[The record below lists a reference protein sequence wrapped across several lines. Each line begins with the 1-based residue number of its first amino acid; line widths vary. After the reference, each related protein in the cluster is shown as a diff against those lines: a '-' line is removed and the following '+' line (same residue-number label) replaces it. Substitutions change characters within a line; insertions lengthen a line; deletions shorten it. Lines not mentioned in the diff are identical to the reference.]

1 MKNTLL
7 LAAIVPAALSLAG
20 CGSFYAQ
27 AEQPEVCLT
36 ILPQTFNIP
45 NPTAITV
52 GPFQGT
58 FSGQVDLGISSALP
72 DILVDG
78 LPENHI
84 LRFLSLEAT
93 ITSNSAAANFNWLE
107 SASLTVSNG
116 ATTKEVAV
124 YGGGMTS
131 GARVLRIGPL
141 DPDNNLVTYL
151 QSCNLVFNLEGS
163 VAVPADSIE
172 RVPAEFT
179 VTVQGCFYAKV
190 KKTFD
195 ELINGT

>member
-7 LAAIVPAALSLAG
+7 LAALVPAALSLAG

-36 ILPQTFNIP
+36 ILPQTFTIP
-45 NPTAITV
+45 NPTALTV

-72 DILVDG
+72 DVLVDG

-93 ITSNSAAANFNWLE
+93 ITSNSSAANFNWLE
-107 SASLTVSNG
+107 SASLTVSNDV
-116 ATTKEVAV
+116 TTKQVAV
-124 YGGGMTS
+124 YGGGMTT
-131 GARVLRIGPL
+131 GARVLKIGPL
-141 DPDNNLVTYL
+141 DPDNNLLTFL
-151 QSCNLVFNLEGS
+151 QNGNMVFNLEGS
-163 VAVPADSIE
+163 VDIPANAPI
-172 RVPAEFT
+172 PTGFT

-190 KKTFD
+190 RKTFD
-195 ELINGT
+195 ELINGTK

>member
-7 LAAIVPAALSLAG
+7 LAALVPAALSLAG

-36 ILPQTFNIP
+36 ILPQTFTIP
-45 NPTAITV
+45 NPTIQTV

-72 DILVDG
+72 DFLVDG

-84 LRFLSLEAT
+84 LRFLSLEAS
-93 ITSNSAAANFNWLE
+93 ITSDSSAANFNWLKNL
-107 SASLTVSNG
+107 SLTVSNDT
-116 ATTKEVAV
+116 TTKEVAFF
-124 YGGGMTS
+124 GGGMTS
-131 GARVLRIGPL
+131 GARVLKIGPL
-141 DPDNNLVTYL
+141 DANNNLQTFL
-151 QSCNLVFNLEGS
+151 QSGKVVFELEGS
-163 VAVPADSIE
+163 VDIPANAPI
-172 RVPAEFT
+172 PTGFT

-190 KKTFD
+190 KKTF
-195 ELINGT
+195 EEIINSAK